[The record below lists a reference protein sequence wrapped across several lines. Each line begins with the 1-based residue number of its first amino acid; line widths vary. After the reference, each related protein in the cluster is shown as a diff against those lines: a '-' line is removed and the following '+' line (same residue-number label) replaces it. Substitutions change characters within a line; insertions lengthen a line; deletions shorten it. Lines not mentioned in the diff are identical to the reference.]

1 MQQLLSASKKF
12 TLLATTKFQNA
23 KVCNFEHI
31 SFYRVKVHRSV
42 ENYTIYINELQ
53 KHIFF
58 YTMPNFFQGKY
69 NILHILVL
77 LHYIKG
83 HVFKIT
89 HLCIQGLRH
98 K

>member
-42 ENYTIYINELQ
+42 ENYTIYINEL
-53 KHIFF
+53 
-58 YTMPNFFQGKY
+58 
-69 NILHILVL
+69 
-77 LHYIKG
+77 
-83 HVFKIT
+83 
-89 HLCIQGLRH
+89 
-98 K
+98 